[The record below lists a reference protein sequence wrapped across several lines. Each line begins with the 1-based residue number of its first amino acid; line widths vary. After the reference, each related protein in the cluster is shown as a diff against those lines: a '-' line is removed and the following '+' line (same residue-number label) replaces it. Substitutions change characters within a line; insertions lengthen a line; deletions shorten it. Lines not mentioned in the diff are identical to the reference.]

1 MQQSTSQDVHRQFER
16 RPVKA
21 HVFVH
26 CRGCFQRAT
35 VVDYSHGGLQLE
47 GTFGLSKR
55 DAVEVELI
63 SGTRVPAQV
72 AWSLGAHTGV
82 AFDGPLPAN
91 HPAMTELA
99 RKTGIRHG

>member
-1 MQQSTSQDVHRQFER
+1 MQQSTSPDMHRQFGR
-16 RPVKA
+16 RLAKA

-26 CRGCFQRAT
+26 CRGRFQSAK
-35 VVDYSHGGLQLE
+35 VVDYSQGGLQLE

-55 DAVEVELI
+55 DTVEVELI

-82 AFDGPLPAN
+82 AFGGALPTN

-99 RKTGIRHG
+99 RRTGIRPV